1 MSARALEG
9 VRVLDLTRY
18 VPGPYCTMLLGDL
31 GADVVKVEEPGLG
44 DPTRSLPPAVGTDSA
59 AHAALN
65 RNKRS
70 IVVDLRSESG
80 AAVLQ
85 RLAGS
90 SDVLV
95 EGFRPGVLD
104 RRGLGPDKL
113 CAANPRLVYCSLT
126 GYGREGAM
134 ALRAGHD
141 VNYAALGGFLAANR
155 DDQGRPVLPSAQ
167 VADMTGGLLGVIGIL
182 AALQARERTGRG
194 QVVDVSL
201 LDGVLGLMTV
211 PVGRRLAG
219 GEAIDELAG
228 AYACY
233 RVYRCRDGLDL
244 SVGAL
249 EPKFWERLCRALGLE
264 RYAGRQW
271 AGGTIRRE
279 AIDAF
284 AAAFASRD
292 RADWLQRL
300 SGEDACVEPVL
311 DPADA
316 AAAAPRSI
324 VAHRAGGT
332 SFRGVAT
339 PVRLSA
345 TPAVYQREPP
355 ALGAHTAEV
364 LAEAG
369 FSGTEIEALRG
380 EGVLA

>member
-141 VNYAALGGFLAANR
+141 VNYAALGGFLARRGSGPGAAR
-155 DDQGRPVLPSAQ
+155 WWTSRCSMACSA
-167 VADMTGGLLGVIGIL
+167 
-182 AALQARERTGRG
+182 
-194 QVVDVSL
+194 
-201 LDGVLGLMTV
+201 
-211 PVGRRLAG
+211 
-219 GEAIDELAG
+219 
-228 AYACY
+228 
-233 RVYRCRDGLDL
+233 
-244 SVGAL
+244 
-249 EPKFWERLCRALGLE
+249 
-264 RYAGRQW
+264 
-271 AGGTIRRE
+271 
-279 AIDAF
+279 
-284 AAAFASRD
+284 
-292 RADWLQRL
+292 
-300 SGEDACVEPVL
+300 
-311 DPADA
+311 
-316 AAAAPRSI
+316 
-324 VAHRAGGT
+324 
-332 SFRGVAT
+332 
-339 PVRLSA
+339 
-345 TPAVYQREPP
+345 
-355 ALGAHTAEV
+355 
-364 LAEAG
+364 
-369 FSGTEIEALRG
+369 
-380 EGVLA
+380 